1 MRRLLVTL
9 ALVPIAGPAFAQ
21 DALTGTWTSDLG
33 GATLKFDND
42 GSYTIVSPGEFDY
55 GGTYTLS
62 GQSVTF
68 EDDFGSQVC
77 PGIQGIYNFNMI
89 VNSVEFAP
97 IDDRCAARL
106 DHLRGTWTNSGM
118 L

>member
-1 MRRLLVTL
+1 MRRLLLTL
-9 ALVPIAGPAFAQ
+9 ALAVVAGPVSAQ

-33 GATLKFDND
+33 GATLKFDNGD
-42 GSYTIVSPGEFDY
+42 YTITSPGEFDY
-55 GGTYTLS
+55 GGAYTIS

-68 EDDFGSQVC
+68 EDNFGSQVC